1 MYLLKKL
8 IIFFSFVFRHNDLP
22 WNIRK
27 FIHNK
32 LNTVNFTSN
41 LKTENPWGTSS
52 WSHTDIGRLNQGLVG
67 GQVSILVRFMGRVG
81 PSGLNLGQVGPQDQ
95 KVGLG
100 LFGFISKVK
109 PGKLDRVFGHTL
121 KQITQLNFYYLSIL
135 TENASALT
143 ELAHCIFNHFPL
155 TLVKKWKRL
164 FFPKPGILRLLLQ
177 KHNLIDIHI
186 YISF

>member
-1 MYLLKKL
+1 MIVKINKQLKTVKNSIPNLSVFVILPKYLQIQFQTNKDLLKKL

-67 GQVSILVRFMGRVG
+67 GQVSILVGFMGWVG
-81 PSGLNLGQVGPQDQ
+81 PSGS
-95 KVGLG
+95 KIGL
-100 LFGFISKVK
+100 SW
-109 PGKLDRVFGHTL
+109 PLD
-121 KQITQLNFYYLSIL
+121 
-135 TENASALT
+135 
-143 ELAHCIFNHFPL
+143 
-155 TLVKKWKRL
+155 
-164 FFPKPGILRLLLQ
+164 
-177 KHNLIDIHI
+177 
-186 YISF
+186 